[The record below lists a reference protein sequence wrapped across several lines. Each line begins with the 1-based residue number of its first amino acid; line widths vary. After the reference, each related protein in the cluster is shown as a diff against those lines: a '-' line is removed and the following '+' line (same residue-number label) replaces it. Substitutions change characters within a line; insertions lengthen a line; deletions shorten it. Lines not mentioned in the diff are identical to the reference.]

1 MNTEWIEEVP
11 INVMLDSIFPYL
23 LSYHIIAKGTTPN
36 DVNNEHLLAL
46 SSRWKVGALKSKSN
60 SIASAS
66 QSDVFDMSLLQG
78 LYAQTEVLDSRRA
91 GRRGGGG
98 TSNMLT
104 ATDAHTLGGVGYD
117 SFSPI
122 VTKTHKLK
130 ELERNYFGLP
140 PYALHRTAG
149 GIIYQARK
157 PYEGITGRYD
167 ESETMQIED
176 EEEEEKSMV
185 EKTEVKTQNHSAQ
198 RKVASALMSM
208 ASTASMLEHFVYK
221 GGVDAVS
228 KLAYESTDPEVL
240 ASCASSI
247 GIAATQKK
255 HALHLIK
262 KQVISLITCLI
273 ENGDEL
279 TKYLAGVAAAR
290 LTCHENMDVILV
302 QNGIIMPL
310 QSLLSST
317 RLDTV
322 SYAMLSIANASLD
335 MMGNDAE
342 TSVRYCLQGCK
353 RLDFI
358 HEFESAYFLSQ
369 LFNNLTRLNH
379 FVSLICDEGVLPV
392 LISLLENQ
400 PYAEV
405 VEGCSEAFFNLSML
419 RKNRRD
425 IYGSGVAAQMVK
437 MLQVGSAK
445 ARAYCLLM
453 VGNLLGNGLF
463 QDKIAREDI
472 LKIVISLLDPKF
484 PEQCLAASYVISHL
498 SHFET
503 PCEIMLY
510 KCDIIPNILS
520 RLGGKSGGIQM
531 KPHCVSY
538 LWTALA
544 NMSHDKEFFLKMM
557 QEENLPKYLA
567 EEASNGENQ
576 EIVAQLLLNMSN
588 HEELLPL
595 CGPEAF
601 GKLVLSIKTLFIRGN
616 NIDVKRT
623 AMNIMINLCICIR
636 ESRAMVLAADLI
648 DIIEESSL
656 EELNTEFLT
665 LVYLI
670 SNEPTLC
677 PKLVDFGAQRLFM
690 SIVSS
695 IKTEYGRDLIA
706 ATLHNMSLK
715 RALLGTGV
723 LPSLMQFARNCMS
736 IRVLWVARTLANM
749 SSFPRSRSI
758 LAKEKKIIPCL
769 AGIMRYGCLE
779 AERVQHYCALAI
791 CNVVGTHLEK
801 SIVLSLIKNG
811 TITDLVVVTLLRVNA
826 VDTKESLAKA
836 LFNLL
841 SRADVREQLVNLD
854 VFEALVELSRI
865 DKTGLLELSVKTVY
879 NMSCETESYAKKFLQ
894 LKITSNMITRTLPT
908 ADLQGTRPTNDV
920 KLICGKAIAN
930 MSFNKDIALQMTF
943 EKVAESCAA
952 IAALKSDE
960 ARYCA
965 CATLFNISF
974 LENTVVLANTVAVP
988 MLVAVLA
995 SGPIKCTQLAV
1006 AALTNFSMHEVFHDQ
1021 LTTLALGSMI
1031 KAISQPSLDANIK
1044 QDCVYF
1050 IYNLVTKFGPAHMKA
1065 VEEGC
1070 IAAMGKMV
1078 KFNDSEEMVGLIGR
1092 IIKECCSVE
1101 SMSRKIL
1108 SEGVMAIIA
1117 KLAKLEF
1124 PMLKLDL
1131 ACAVLSLTVPAETTL
1146 KMLKLDTID
1155 VLFWITLHDCLGLYD
1170 QIRNYVVRAIR
1181 NFTLT
1186 LEDAVFMVKEDR
1198 FISIIKTLLKS
1209 GNEDVL
1215 WHTAVVLYNL
1225 LNPPTAIKN
1234 LETDQYVGGK
1244 KMEMMVNDLRATLLK
1259 RQIIQLIFD
1268 VAATGTD
1275 SVRHLCSAC
1284 LHSVADHIP
1293 NSDDPAVLQLI
1304 MCLLD
1309 AEGDQFTQLANRV
1322 TNDLL
1327 YNGAYLINE
1336 TAYRHDSTDFTGN
1349 WQPEPCAVDV
1359 IFSPAAI
1366 EMTVVGSDQFPTS
1379 PLDSKVIT
1387 LETATLLDPDEFRG
1401 FKGHCRPKRT
1411 KSKKQNQKDDGTFE
1425 LAVKSTKWKG
1435 SGEHDDQHPVYFSDT
1450 ESEGKSNGD
1459 EDDYVMDNEFSD
1471 DEDSN
1476 AMANVLSV
1484 PSITSPRPPTD
1495 DVSVLSETSADQNN
1509 PKRLLKSQSSSLP
1522 RIVSSKVSS
1531 ADRSILPNDTIK
1543 ALHGTQYNPKSQK
1556 NTVSIKG
1563 SFDNSSSRMMP
1574 PI

>member
-1 MNTEWIEEVP
+1 
-11 INVMLDSIFPYL
+11 
-23 LSYHIIAKGTTPN
+23 
-36 DVNNEHLLAL
+36 
-46 SSRWKVGALKSKSN
+46 
-60 SIASAS
+60 
-66 QSDVFDMSLLQG
+66 
-78 LYAQTEVLDSRRA
+78 
-91 GRRGGGG
+91 
-98 TSNMLT
+98 
-104 ATDAHTLGGVGYD
+104 
-117 SFSPI
+117 
-122 VTKTHKLK
+122 
-130 ELERNYFGLP
+130 
-140 PYALHRTAG
+140 
-149 GIIYQARK
+149 
-157 PYEGITGRYD
+157 
-167 ESETMQIED
+167 
-176 EEEEEKSMV
+176 
-185 EKTEVKTQNHSAQ
+185 
-198 RKVASALMSM
+198 
-208 ASTASMLEHFVYK
+208 MLEHFVYK

-228 KLAYESTDPEVL
+228 KLSYESTDPEVL

-247 GIAATQKK
+247 GIAAQQKK
-255 HALHLIK
+255 HANHLIQ

-279 TKYLAGVAAAR
+279 TKYLSAVAAAR
-290 LTCHENMDVILV
+290 LTCHEGMDVVLV
-302 QNGIIMPL
+302 QNGIMMPL
-310 QSLLSST
+310 QSLLSSS

-322 SYAMLSIANASLD
+322 SFAMLSIANASLE

-342 TSVRYCLQGCK
+342 TSIRYCLQGCK

-358 HEFESAYFLSQ
+358 HEFESAFFLSQ

-379 FVSLICDEGVLPV
+379 FVSLICEEGVLPV

-400 PYAEV
+400 PFAEV

-425 IYGSGVAAQMVK
+425 IYGSGVAAQMVR

-463 QDKIAREDI
+463 QDKIAKEDI
-472 LKIVISLLDPKF
+472 LKIVISLLDPQF

-498 SHFET
+498 SHFEI

-510 KCDIIPNILS
+510 KCNIIPSILE
-520 RLGGKSGGIQM
+520 RLDSKKTENM
-531 KPHCVSY
+531 KPHAVSY

-557 QEENLPKYLA
+557 QEQHLSKYLA
-567 EEASNGENQ
+567 DEASNGANQ

-588 HEELLPL
+588 HVELLPL
-595 CGPEAF
+595 CGPDAF
-601 GKLVLSIKTLFIRGN
+601 GKLVLSIKTLFIRGKN
-616 NIDVKRT
+616 LDVKRT
-623 AMNIMINLCICIR
+623 AMKIMINLCICIK
-636 ESRAMVLAADLI
+636 ESRALVLAGDLI

-656 EELNTEFLT
+656 EELNTEYLT

-690 SIVSS
+690 SIVTS

-706 ATLHNMSLK
+706 ATLHNLSLK

-723 LPSLMQFARNCMS
+723 LSSLMQFARNCMS

-749 SSFPRSRSI
+749 SSFPRSRSM

-865 DKTGLLELSVKTVY
+865 NKTGLLDLSVKTVY
-879 NMSCETESYAKKFLQ
+879 NMSCETETYAKKFLQ
-894 LKITSNMITRTLPT
+894 LKITSNMINRTLPT

-943 EKVAESCAA
+943 EKIAESCAA

-965 CATLFNISF
+965 CVTLFNLSF
-974 LENTVVLANTVAVP
+974 LENAAVLANTVAVP
-988 MLVAVLA
+988 ILVAVLA
-995 SGPIKCTQLAV
+995 SGPIKCIQLSV
-1006 AALTNFSMHEVFHDQ
+1006 AALTNFSQHEVFHDQ
-1021 LTTLALGSMI
+1021 LTSLALGSII
-1031 KAISQPSLDANIK
+1031 KAISQPSIDTNIK

-1050 IYNLVTKFGPAHMKA
+1050 IYNLVTKFGPAHVKA
-1065 VEEGC
+1065 VEEGV
-1070 IAAMGKMV
+1070 ITAMSKMV
-1078 KFNDSEEMVGLIGR
+1078 KFNDSEDMVGLIGR
-1092 IIKECCSVE
+1092 IIKECCTVE

-1108 SEGVMAIIA
+1108 SEGVMAIIS

-1124 PMLKLDL
+1124 PTLKLDL
-1131 ACAVLSLTVPAETTL
+1131 ACAVFSLTVPAETTL

-1170 QIRNYVVRAIR
+1170 HIRNYVVRAIR

-1198 FISIIKTLLKS
+1198 FISVIKTLLKS

-1225 LNPPTAIKN
+1225 LNPPSAIKN

-1309 AEGDQFTQLANRV
+1309 AEGDQFTQLSDRV
-1322 TNDLL
+1322 INDLM
-1327 YNGAYLINE
+1327 YNGAYLVNE
-1336 TAYRHDSTDFTGN
+1336 TGYRHDSTDFTGN
-1349 WQPEPCAVDV
+1349 WQPEPCPVDV

-1366 EMTVVGSDQFPTS
+1366 EMAVVGSDQFPTS
-1379 PLDSKVIT
+1379 PLDSKIIT
-1387 LETATLLDPDEFRG
+1387 LEPAVLLQPEEFRG
-1401 FKGHCRPKRT
+1401 FKGHCKPKRT
-1411 KSKKQNQKDDGTFE
+1411 KSKKQNQKADGTFE
-1425 LAVKSTKWKG
+1425 LTVKSTKWKDA
-1435 SGEHDDQHPVYFSDT
+1435 EDHEEEPVYFSDT
-1450 ESEGKSNGD
+1450 DSDAKQTDDDTN
-1459 EDDYVMDNEFSD
+1459 DDYAMDNEFSD

-1476 AMANVLSV
+1476 AINALSA
-1484 PSITSPRPPTD
+1484 PSITSPRPPID
-1495 DVSVLSETSADQNN
+1495 DVSVLSDRSREPNSS
-1509 PKRLLKSQSSSLP
+1509 KRLVKSQSSTLP
-1522 RIVSSKVSS
+1522 SIVSSKVNA
-1531 ADRSILPNDTIK
+1531 ADRSSLPSDTIK
-1543 ALHGTQYNPKSQK
+1543 ALQGTQYNPKSQR
-1556 NTVSIKG
+1556 NTVNIKG
-1563 SFDNSSSRMMP
+1563 SFDNSSARMMP